1 MADPFITTADLGD
14 YIGIDV
20 TADGG
25 ALIAI
30 DAACDICRDV
40 ADQTFNLGTATV
52 TLDGTGT
59 DMLLLPRLPVVNA
72 GTVNVGGTAITDY
85 VVDTDRGALVRKLP
99 DEGADYWTTVL
110 PQNVVWPAGR
120 QNVQVTYEHG
130 YPDAELPRSVRMVA
144 LTIASRLVIQGVAQY
159 ETVGDVQ
166 MRYGVNSTDLTDGE
180 RRILYKYRD
189 GRRPD

>member
-1 MADPFITTADLGD
+1 MADPFITTTDLGD

-20 TADGG
+20 SADAG

-59 DMLLLPRLPVVNA
+59 DMLLLPRLPVVSA
-72 GTVNVGGTAITDY
+72 GTVNVSGTAVTDY
-85 VVDTDRGALVRKLP
+85 AVDSDRGVLVRTTSP
-99 DEGADYWTTVL
+99 CVWT
-110 PQNVVWPAGR
+110 AGR
-120 QNVQVTYEHG
+120 QNVEVTYVHG
-130 YPDAELPRSVRMVA
+130 YPDADLPRSVRMVA

-166 MRYGVNSTDLTDGE
+166 MRYGVNATDLTDGE
-180 RRILYKYRD
+180 RRILRKYRD
-189 GRRPD
+189 GRKSD